1 MKNIN
6 PNSPCSI
13 CQKNIE
19 ETGHSLAHREGLCQS
34 CFELCGFTPTTP
46 TNCLSVGDI
55 EGLLQVKRVTVA
67 DAIEARDKWE
77 ELIKEEKLAAEAVAL
92 AESLA
97 LANSID
103 NKTREELARQNQLAN
118 NVAINQEIATQN
130 QEIVAQNQIDTVTA
144 IADTSPE
151 NILSSYPQEKQY
163 DSGEALAINDAD
175 SPLSSPPKI
184 NAEVSEKGKLSQGMS
199 AEKFFSEDFETLK
212 TDDEP
217 EPNKQKLIFKIAII
231 VFVSVV
237 TIFMVSSF
245 LPDGFFSQ
253 KNNVI
258 SIAQGENNQY
268 AMTPKP
274 EKAGYIY
281 ILPQGTYKVVMSKES
296 AAPKGTVSVESDKVA
311 PTTDGKGH
319 YENIKTIELLPGES
333 NTITVKEGEHIYTSI
348 HSVMEFEKQ

>member
-77 ELIKEEKLAAEAVAL
+77 ELIKEKKLAAEAVAL

-118 NVAINQEIATQN
+118 NVAINQ
-130 QEIVAQNQIDTVTA
+130 
-144 IADTSPE
+144 
-151 NILSSYPQEKQY
+151 
-163 DSGEALAINDAD
+163 
-175 SPLSSPPKI
+175 
-184 NAEVSEKGKLSQGMS
+184 
-199 AEKFFSEDFETLK
+199 
-212 TDDEP
+212 
-217 EPNKQKLIFKIAII
+217 
-231 VFVSVV
+231 
-237 TIFMVSSF
+237 
-245 LPDGFFSQ
+245 
-253 KNNVI
+253 
-258 SIAQGENNQY
+258 
-268 AMTPKP
+268 
-274 EKAGYIY
+274 
-281 ILPQGTYKVVMSKES
+281 
-296 AAPKGTVSVESDKVA
+296 
-311 PTTDGKGH
+311 
-319 YENIKTIELLPGES
+319 
-333 NTITVKEGEHIYTSI
+333 
-348 HSVMEFEKQ
+348 